1 MAMAVHQNDVNIKEG
16 ELLHTVVEMS
26 AGIVSGEPI

>member
-1 MAMAVHQNDVNIKEG
+1 MAMAIYQNDENIKEG
-16 ELLHTVVEMS
+16 ERLHTVHGMS